1 MIACPSSRLGGKR
14 YSNRIMSKLWK
25 DACKWGGQSISL
37 YAGLKHSSC
46 CKYINEKGLSMSDIQ
61 AITDHAQLDSVKRY
75 AKTELARK
83 RELMERKVIRLEE
96 RRGRFGVES

>member
-1 MIACPSSRLGGKR
+1 
-14 YSNRIMSKLWK
+14 MSKLWK
-25 DACKWGGQSISL
+25 DACKRAGESISM

-46 CKYINEKGLSMSDIQ
+46 CQYINEKGLSMSDLQ
-61 AITDHAQLDSVKRY
+61 AITDHARLDSVKRY

-96 RRGRFGVES
+96 RRGSSGVES

>member
-1 MIACPSSRLGGKR
+1 M
-14 YSNRIMSKLWK
+14 
-25 DACKWGGQSISL
+25 

-46 CKYINEKGLSMSDIQ
+46 CQYINEKGLSMSDLQ
-61 AITDHAQLDSVKRY
+61 AITDHARLDSVKRY
-75 AKTELARK
+75 AKTEHARK